1 MRGTSKNTINERIC
15 AIRYTLDLSQRKFGE
30 VIGVGLGTV
39 ARMKKQAR
47 TSKKRV
53 WKKMRASGASA
64 HAAYTEPLT
73 TLTAIKRNNDF
84 ELVRKTKIQRRSS

>member
-39 ARMKKQAR
+39 ARMKK
-47 TSKKRV
+47 TSKNV
-53 WKKMRASGASA
+53 QKKSLEENARERSERACSLYGTFDNLDSD
-64 HAAYTEPLT
+64 
-73 TLTAIKRNNDF
+73 K
-84 ELVRKTKIQRRSS
+84 KKQ